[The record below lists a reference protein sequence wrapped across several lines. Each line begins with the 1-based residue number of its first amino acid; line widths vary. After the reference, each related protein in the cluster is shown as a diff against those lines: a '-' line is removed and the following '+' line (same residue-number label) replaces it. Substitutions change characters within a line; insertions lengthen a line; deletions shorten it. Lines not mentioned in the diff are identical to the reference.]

1 MSQVVLLP
9 DDHARGQGVKGSTT
23 RRETLRAKAIT
34 RQTVAIVNVAWIT
47 VLAAMAL
54 SLLGMMVIA
63 TTETSLAGKQAVF
76 LGVALLCG
84 VAVAIPHYDLARRLS
99 YPLLGVVILL
109 LVFVLLPGVPEWLVR
124 PRNGARRW
132 ISTGIADVQFQP
144 SELAKIAFVLSL
156 SAYLRFKSNH
166 RTLKGLLIPFGLMMI
181 PMGLILVEPDLGTSL
196 LFVPTLFAMLIAAGA
211 KIRHIAM
218 IIVIGVAM
226 APLSYPLLQP
236 HQKDRIQAMVHQ
248 ITGDTSRTD
257 SIGYQGDR
265 AMTLVGAGGVIGVGS
280 EHARDLVIHNGL
292 PEEHNDMI
300 FAVTVTRWG
309 MLGGIGVLLCY
320 VVLALSGLLT
330 AGLSK
335 DAFGRLV
342 VVGCLT
348 MILTQMTIN
357 IGMTIGL
364 LPITGMTLPFVSYG
378 GSSLVANWLM
388 VGLIF
393 NVAMRRP
400 RRLTREPF
408 AFDEVGAR

>member
-1 MSQVVLLP
+1 MSQVAVLP
-9 DDHARGQGVKGSTT
+9 DERTREKRERSTPGK
-23 RRETLRAKAIT
+23 RETLRAKAIT
-34 RQTVAIVNVAWIT
+34 RQTVSLVNIAWVTVFAAI
-47 VLAAMAL
+47 AL
-54 SLLGMMVIA
+54 SGIGMIVIA
-63 TTETSLAGKQAVF
+63 TTEASLALKQAAF
-76 LGVALLCG
+76 LAVAVLCG
-84 VAVAIPHYDLARRLS
+84 TAVAVPHYDWARRLS
-99 YPLLGVVILL
+99 YPLLGLVLL
-109 LVFVLLPGVPEWLVR
+109 LLIFVLVPGVPESIVR

-144 SELAKIAFVLSL
+144 SELAKIAFVLAL

-166 RTLKGLLIPFGLMMI
+166 RTLKGLLIPFILMFI

-211 KIRHIAM
+211 KIKHIAM
-218 IIVIGVAM
+218 IVILGLALAPM
-226 APLSYPLLQP
+226 AYPFLQP
-236 HQKDRIQAMVHQ
+236 HQKDRIQAMVNQ
-248 ITGDTSRTD
+248 VTGDTSRTD

-265 AMTLVGAGGVIGVGS
+265 AMTLVGAGGLTGVGAT
-280 EHARDLVIHNGL
+280 HARDLVVHNGL

-300 FAVTVTRWG
+300 FAVVVTRWG
-309 MLGGIGVLLCY
+309 LIGGVA
-320 VVLALSGLLT
+320 VLACYLVFALGGLLT

-393 NVAMRRP
+393 NVALRRP
-400 RRLTREPF
+400 RMMTREPF
-408 AFDEVGAR
+408 AFGETDSR